1 MSQVPGGDRSDYVVK
16 YEFDTARR
24 DTFQPFIDEL
34 RQFIDGKCSVYS
46 RLSCYASSTQPHLHS
61 TQ

>member
-16 YEFDTARR
+16 YEFDTSRR

-34 RQFIDGKCSVYS
+34 RQFIDGKCLQSAQ
-46 RLSCYASSTQPHLHS
+46 LLG
-61 TQ
+61 